1 MARRIAHYYVE
12 LLRRFRLSKRDRKR
26 RRPRKRSL
34 PNHSKPKLLS
44 RISKGNWAVA
54 VGALLMFV
62 LWVSQNI
69 YVSELDTK
77 LRQLTTDLQFMNTEN
92 GRALQWML
100 MYQEELRKEPKYD
113 PEVIANTAKGYS
125 SSVEQIFGAGKR
137 VNPQS
142 TILSNHHEK
151 ITQYN
156 DRIVAE
162 SDDVNNIIAISTD
175 MMQWAEEAYKEAGPE
190 LKVVES
196 KMNSSNRLW
205 TKIFRFSYIA
215 ASCLLAISWFL
226 INGRSLLYPESGS
239 H

>member
-1 MARRIAHYYVE
+1 M
-12 LLRRFRLSKRDRKR
+12 SKRNRKK
-26 RRPRKRSL
+26 RRPRKPSL

-44 RISKGNWAVA
+44 RISKGNWGIA
-54 VGALLMFV
+54 VGAILMFV
-62 LWVSQNI
+62 LWASQNI
-69 YVSELDTK
+69 YVSGLDTK

-100 MYQEELRKEPKYD
+100 KNQEELRKEPKYD

-125 SSVEQIFGAGKR
+125 SSMAQILGAAKR

-162 SDDVNNIIAISTD
+162 SDDVNNIIAISTET
-175 MMQWAEEAYKEAGPE
+175 MQWAEEAYKEAEPE
-190 LKVVES
+190 LKAIES
-196 KMNSSNRLW
+196 KINSSNTLW

-215 ASCLLAISWFL
+215 ATCLLAISWFL
-226 INGRSLLYPESGS
+226 INGRSLLSPKSGS